1 MLFGMFGAR
10 YFPLVLKLPKSV
22 LATFI
27 AVFSILGSY
36 AINNSMFDVGVMFG
50 ATVLALWLRALRVPI
65 LPIVLAVILG
75 PLLEQQAL
83 VLFTT
88 SAGVG
93 EVLGRP
99 IADGFFAI
107 SAIIVIVSVAR
118 RLKESRA
125 KPA

>member
-1 MLFGMFGAR
+1 
-10 YFPLVLKLPKSV
+10 
-22 LATFI
+22 
-27 AVFSILGSY
+27 
-36 AINNSMFDVGVMFG
+36 MFDVGVMIG
-50 ATVLALWLRALRVPI
+50 ATVLALWFRALRVPI

-88 SAGVG
+88 SAGIG

-99 IADGFFAI
+99 IADAFFAI
-107 SAIIVIVSVAR
+107 SLIIVVFSIVR
-118 RLKESRA
+118 RLKDGRA